1 MEAYMEHIRSFRVES
16 LTLEGFK
23 NFGESKTFDFGDV
36 NYITGHNGL
45 GKTTIADAV
54 AYAIAGVPFSG
65 EQSLDRLYAI
75 GARDMR
81 VELSVTADGAAHT
94 LVRERHKGNT
104 SVTWDGAIVRQSD
117 ITALFGEKDVFLSIF
132 NPLYFIEALGDK
144 GRDLLERCLPPVPH
158 EAVMER
164 LSGPV
169 RELLKNERILSPG
182 AYLEKLKAD
191 IRELESGAT
200 YTEGQRDMLTTQ
212 SMDAKVKLTAKQAEL
227 SAADAGLAALEAKH
241 NSGDMAALRK
251 LRGTLYAQYEAAS
264 RDDSIAAEAAKETA
278 SYQLARK
285 RYMQD
290 DTVMKNLRPG
300 VICPTCKY
308 RITEENVE
316 HVKKSFADSIAAITA
331 EGNAIKAKLAGLKAQ
346 TEKRSEYLYGL
357 KAQIQSVE
365 LDIECGGLAPDEKQ
379 QLDSLKK
386 ARDTLAAE
394 LDALQKVSRSDPS
407 AKDSEL
413 ARLRD
418 AITQKRKLES
428 AAKIYAEERYA
439 LLFKSFDTLNRVK
452 VVLYET
458 VKRTGEAKGVFK
470 FSYEDRPYKY
480 LSPSEKTKAGLEL
493 SELMKVLTNSD
504 YPVFIDNGES
514 VPVIDNVRPSGQI
527 FVSQVVKQA
536 PLEVRTSNNAVAASN
551 TATAAPPQAA

>member
-1 MEAYMEHIRSFRVES
+1 
-16 LTLEGFK
+16 LEGFK
-23 NFGESKTFDFGDV
+23 NFGERKTFDFGDV

-65 EQSLDRLYAI
+65 EQSLDKLYAI

-81 VELSVTADGAAHT
+81 VELSITAGGAPHT
-94 LVRERHKGNT
+94 LVRERHKGGT
-104 SVTWDGAIVRQSD
+104 AVMWDGAIVRQSD

-132 NPLYFIEALGDK
+132 NPLYFIESLGDK

-164 LSGPV
+164 LSGPM
-169 RELLKNERILSPG
+169 RELLKGERILSPG

-212 SMDAKVKLTAKQAEL
+212 SMEAKAKLAAKQTELAAVNAEL
-227 SAADAGLAALEAKH
+227 ATLEAKH
-241 NSGDMAALRK
+241 NSGDMAALCR

-264 RDDSIAAEAAKETA
+264 NDGSIAAEAAKETA

-300 VICPTCKY
+300 VVCPTCKY
-308 RITEENVE
+308 SITEENIE
-316 HVKKSFADSIAAITA
+316 HVKKTFADSIAAITA
-331 EGNAIKAKLAGLKAQ
+331 EGSAIKAKLAELKAQ
-346 TEKRSEYLYGL
+346 AEKRSEYLYGL

-379 QLDSLKK
+379 HLDALKK
-386 ARDTLAAE
+386 TRDTLAAE
-394 LDALQKVSRSDPS
+394 LGALQKASRSDPS

-413 ARLRD
+413 ARLRG
-418 AITQKRKLES
+418 AIAQKRKLES

-439 LLFKSFDTLNRVK
+439 LLFKSFNTLNRVK

-470 FSYEDRPYKY
+470 FSYEDRPYKF
-480 LSPSEKTKAGLEL
+480 LSLSEKIKAGLEL

-527 FVSQVVKQA
+527 FVSQVVRLA
-536 PLEVRTSNNAVAASN
+536 PLEIRTASMPVNTETVTDTAEAANVESAIN
-551 TATAAPPQAA
+551 TAAA